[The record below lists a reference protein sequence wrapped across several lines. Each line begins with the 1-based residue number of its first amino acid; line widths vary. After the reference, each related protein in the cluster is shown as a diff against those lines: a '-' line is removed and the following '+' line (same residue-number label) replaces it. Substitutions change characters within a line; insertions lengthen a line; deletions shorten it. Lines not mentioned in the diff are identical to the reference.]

1 MLQSRGVAESE
12 TTEWL
17 NNTPE
22 VMVFEVCLWDV
33 IWSGRD
39 GMGFLKQKNIYFWM
53 HCAGSSLWCE
63 GLLVAAW
70 AFSRCSAWAPQL
82 GGFSCFRAQ
91 VPEGSGF
98 SSCGTQA

>member
-39 GMGFLKQKNIYFWM
+39 GMGFLKKKKNLFLDALCRVFTM
-53 HCAGSSLWCE
+53 VRGAVSGRVGFLSLQCVGSSIRR
-63 GLLVAAW
+63 LLL
-70 AFSRCSAWAPQL
+70 F
-82 GGFSCFRAQ
+82 
-91 VPEGSGF
+91 
-98 SSCGTQA
+98 